1 MRTLVA
7 DGNFKQDHLKMKN
20 DNDDVPLNDGLRY
33 MVGRKD
39 FKTYMDSVP
48 PSSKSQ
54 KVANF
59 PCDRS
64 ANSDPAFRHRPH
76 LPAMNTAR

>member
-7 DGNFKQDHLKMKN
+7 DGNFKQDHLKMRN

-39 FKTYMDSVP
+39 FNTYMGSVP
-48 PSSKSQ
+48 PSSKTQ
-54 KVANF
+54 KVPGF
-59 PCDRS
+59 LCDSS
-64 ANSDPAFRHRPH
+64 ANSDPSSRHQPRP
-76 LPAMNTAR
+76 PAMNTAL